1 MMNACS
7 NTMLSFFIVN
17 NTRVIHVRS
26 WVRTFHTLPASL
38 RTSGMPNG
46 YLNKMQPETAK
57 NAYY

>member
-1 MMNACS
+1 MNACS
-7 NTMLSFFIVN
+7 NIMLSFFTVN
-17 NTRVIHVRS
+17 NTRANRVGNC
-26 WVRTFHTLPASL
+26 VRTSHSLPVSL